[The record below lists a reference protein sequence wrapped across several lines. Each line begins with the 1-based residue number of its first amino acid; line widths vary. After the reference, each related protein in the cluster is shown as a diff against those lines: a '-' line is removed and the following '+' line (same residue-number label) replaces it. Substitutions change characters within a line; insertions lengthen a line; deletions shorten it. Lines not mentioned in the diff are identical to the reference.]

1 MSQPT
6 AKQWERR
13 ALKAEAELEIIQRM
27 RAMDAKRELDM
38 ARELAT
44 LNVAMKEVRD
54 ASNWAIGAMSQTL
67 RNES

>member
-1 MSQPT
+1 MSLPT

-13 ALKAEAELEIIQRM
+13 ALKAEAELEIIRRM

>member
-27 RAMDAKRELDM
+27 RALDAKRELDM

-67 RNES
+67 RIEV

>member
-13 ALKAEAELEIIQRM
+13 ALKAESELEIIRRM

-44 LNVAMKEVRD
+44 LNAE
-54 ASNWAIGAMSQTL
+54 ITGG
-67 RNES
+67 

>member
-67 RNES
+67 RSEV

>member
-13 ALKAEAELEIIQRM
+13 ARKAESELEIIRRM

>member
-27 RAMDAKRELDM
+27 RALDAKRELDM

-54 ASNWAIGAMSQTL
+54 ASNWAIGAMRQTL
-67 RNES
+67 RSEV

>member
-13 ALKAEAELEIIQRM
+13 ALKAESELEIIRRM

-44 LNVAMKEVRD
+44 LNAEVRR
-54 ASNWAIGAMSQTL
+54 ANGAAA
-67 RNES
+67 